1 MIDLRSD
8 TLTMPDAG
16 MLECILTAPL
26 GDDGRTDANNR
37 GEDKSINALED
48 LVAKLTGKEAALLC
62 PTGTF
67 GNTVG
72 ALLWAKAGDK
82 VLVHEQQHMLLTEK
96 FLFSDQFCRMEA
108 IKYPF
113 NANNTPDIE
122 AMDKLLEESG
132 AKLICIENTHNFSGG
147 YVIPVEEMAKIRAV
161 ADKHGAKIHMDGARL
176 FHAAASL
183 GVSVKEICQYVDSVM
198 VCISKGI
205 GAPVG
210 SLMCST
216 KAKVDEGREI
226 RKIMG
231 GGWRQAGV
239 FAAPGIYAFEHNIDR
254 MGEDIEN
261 ARLTASLLKGK
272 LKHMTMQDEVQSN
285 ILVLDLTGAP
295 VSPAEF
301 CKLAEAKGLLIKTVL
316 KTCVRLVYY
325 KGITAEDA
333 VGAANIILELD
344 SSL

>member
-8 TLTMPDAG
+8 TLTMPDEA
-16 MLECILTAPL
+16 MLATIMTAPL

-37 GEDKSINALED
+37 GEDKTINALED
-48 LVAKLTGKEAALLC
+48 LVAGLTGMEAALLC

-96 FLFSDQFCRMEA
+96 FLFSDQFCRMEPV
-108 IKYPF
+108 KYPF
-113 NANNTPDIE
+113 NARYTPDIE

-183 GVSVKEICQYVDSVM
+183 GVDVKEICKYVDSVM

-226 RKIMG
+226 RKILG
-231 GGWRQAGV
+231 GGWRQGGV
-239 FAAPGIYAFEHNIDR
+239 FAAPGIYAFQHNIER
-254 MGEDIEN
+254 MHEDIDN
-261 ARLTASLLKGK
+261 ARLTASMLKGK
-272 LKHMTMQDEVQSN
+272 LKHMTMQEDVQSN
-285 ILVLDLTGAP
+285 ILVLDLAGAP
-295 VSPAEF
+295 VTPAQF
-301 CKLAEAKGLLIKTVL
+301 CAMAEEKGLLIKTVL
-316 KTCVRLVYY
+316 KTAVRLVYY
-325 KGITAEDA
+325 KGITAEDSKA
-333 VGAANIILELD
+333 AANIILELD
-344 SSL
+344 NSL